1 MEHKKNCGC
10 GQDPCVTYGAE
21 SFDAQTWNIKCDV
34 CGEKPIYDTVDS
46 EDYGKEIQ
54 VCEEC
59 FNGIFAAE
67 SNSANDDIS
76 LMMNLIDEIEA
87 NDIWNET
94 INEMIRRGKAVRR
107 PDGKVIFSDRVPQFD
122 IIEDIA
128 QYTTPEIKS
137 AENSDHWMT
146 FGRVDYNWVTDPED
160 LELTDEN
167 FYIIDAHIR
176 DEVRYVI
183 DNDNDNSS
191 GESNLSSGDLNLT
204 QEDEDEFTIY
214 YYWGSP
220 FTTGVNSAESEDDG
234 PTNCGVCEVKIGYD
248 EAIHYEELEWCEKC
262 YEEQMER
269 DMQNYTHD
277 ETDCISCGFAISP
290 NDVRV
295 ELVEGLCPD
304 CNEYKWNNGEK
315 VLCCCSEPTRKD
327 DFCPEG
333 GYNNSGDECKFEC
346 GHEECEAEM
355 KAKYGAES
363 FGAEEFF
370 RCKNCD
376 YNVELEV
383 EAVFE
388 DGLCSNCLVKE
399 GFQKEYGTHG
409 KWMKNGEY
417 AKKIKGATYED
428 YDAES
433 FEAEYNLIGR
443 RKPRK
448 LSLKVSD
455 LKEALE
461 NANDDADV
469 FVGDITPVWEEMIG
483 EPIVSAP
490 RGVWTNGEE
499 VYIVGAT
506 DWIHTEQIDELTWN
520 RVNRAKGAES
530 FEAEDKCECGGK
542 ILEIQRCVRCGAMAD
557 EECPCSDIDI
567 TLSCVSCGE
576 LFDAESFEAHD
587 HSHIYPSEELTPS
600 HSHSSETFKSSN
612 NNNNIMAA
620 ESKFDKL
627 SDKIAKQYRKKGM
640 SAKKAKEIGN
650 KTAYTIG
657 KRKYGKAGMA
667 KKARAGMK
675 AESFEAEK
683 INTFS
688 EIENEWKD
696 SSVTIYEED
705 ADEFYVVKEILL
717 Q

>member
-304 CNEYKWNNGEK
+304 CNYIRNAEDLSSFTSKELTESSAIHG
-315 VLCCCSEPTRKD
+315 
-327 DFCPEG
+327 DFDHASIN
-333 GYNNSGDECKFEC
+333 YSGHQNLEVRA
-346 GHEECEAEM
+346 EAEIKIYSFKELSEEAQT
-355 KAKYGAES
+355 KAVADYIEGWEETHEMGDMEYLDALSVLKYDYPMDGLDHYKKDGTFVTPEEAYGAEAAEVLD
-363 FGAEEFF
+363 AEENIALADPSF
-370 RCKNCD
+370 
-376 YNVELEV
+376 
-383 EAVFE
+383 
-388 DGLCSNCLVKE
+388 
-399 GFQKEYGTHG
+399 
-409 KWMKNGEY
+409 WMNY
-417 AKKIKGATYED
+417 PITSMLAT
-428 YDAES
+428 AGI
-433 FEAEYNLIGR
+433 FA
-443 RKPRK
+443 
-448 LSLKVSD
+448 
-455 LKEALE
+455 
-461 NANDDADV
+461 
-469 FVGDITPVWEEMIG
+469 
-483 EPIVSAP
+483 
-490 RGVWTNGEE
+490 
-499 VYIVGAT
+499 
-506 DWIHTEQIDELTWN
+506 
-520 RVNRAKGAES
+520 
-530 FEAEDKCECGGK
+530 
-542 ILEIQRCVRCGAMAD
+542 
-557 EECPCSDIDI
+557 
-567 TLSCVSCGE
+567 
-576 LFDAESFEAHD
+576 
-587 HSHIYPSEELTPS
+587 
-600 HSHSSETFKSSN
+600 
-612 NNNNIMAA
+612 
-620 ESKFDKL
+620 
-627 SDKIAKQYRKKGM
+627 
-640 SAKKAKEIGN
+640 
-650 KTAYTIG
+650 IG
-657 KRKYGKAGMA
+657 KTLLNSRKG
-667 KKARAGMK
+667 
-675 AESFEAEK
+675 
-683 INTFS
+683 
-688 EIENEWKD
+688 D
-696 SSVTIYEED
+696 V
-705 ADEFYVVKEILL
+705 
-717 Q
+717 